1 MSDSIRNRYE
11 DEHGILEAVEDF
23 SIFDGFSCGHCG
35 IDNFLLKHAEKNQDE
50 LLLRVYS
57 YRLNLSD
64 DDESVFSEPV
74 AYVSMYNSVQNLE
87 HYDIDEKG
95 LNGPHAEDFGRS
107 FPSVGLCNL
116 AVKSE
121 YQRNSIGT
129 NILNLI
135 KRIFVT
141 NNKTGCRFI
150 SIQAIADPGIVKFY
164 TKNDF
169 EPTSAAAYGGDTVPM
184 FCDLLR
190 FKGLAPPGFS
200 A

>member
-35 IDNFLLKHAEKNQDE
+35 IDSFLFSHAEKNQNE

-57 YRLNLSD
+57 YRLNLGNGD
-64 DDESVFSEPV
+64 GPLLSEPV

-87 HYDIDEKG
+87 DYDIDEKG
-95 LNGPHAEDFGRS
+95 LNGPHAEDFRRS
-107 FPSVGLCNL
+107 FPSVGICNL

-150 SIQAIADPGIVKFY
+150 SIQAIKDSGIVRFY
-164 TKNDF
+164 KKNDF
-169 EPTSAAAYGGDTVPM
+169 EPTSVSAYGGDTVSM

-190 FKGLAPPGFS
+190 FKGLRPPS
-200 A
+200 VPE